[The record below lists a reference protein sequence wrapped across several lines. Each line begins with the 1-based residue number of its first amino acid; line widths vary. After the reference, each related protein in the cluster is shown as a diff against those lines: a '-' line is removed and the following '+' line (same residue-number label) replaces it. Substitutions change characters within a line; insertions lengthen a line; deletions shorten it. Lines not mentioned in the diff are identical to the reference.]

1 MFSNSPIEIKPI
13 EGIKPTKC
21 TDAGVSRQRVEMFDF
36 DALEAINREPL
47 GIYFIDAV
55 VHPDGKC
62 HTTLVRLHV

>member
-1 MFSNSPIEIKPI
+1 MFSNSPIELKPI
-13 EGIKPTKC
+13 EGIKSTNS
-21 TDAGVSRQRVEMFDF
+21 TNVGVSRKRIEMFDF